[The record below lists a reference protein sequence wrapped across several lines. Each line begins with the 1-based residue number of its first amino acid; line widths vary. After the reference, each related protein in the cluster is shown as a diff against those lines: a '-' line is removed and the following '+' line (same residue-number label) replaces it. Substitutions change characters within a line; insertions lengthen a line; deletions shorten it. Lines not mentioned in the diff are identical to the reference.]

1 MDLGISMKG
10 EDFFFDFINL
20 LHYKSWKINL
30 NHCRSYVVY
39 LTWIKKATIN
49 PVSNYDNKCYQ
60 YGGTVTSN
68 KKEIEKNQKE
78 YQ

>member
-49 PVSNYDNKCYQ
+49 PVSNYDSVINMVELSHQ
-60 YGGTVTSN
+60 IR
-68 KKEIEKNQKE
+68 KKLKKVRKNINN
-78 YQ
+78 